1 MRFSG
6 NPRRPTQSR
15 AAPSQWGVVDEK
27 DEQEVVA
34 EQGNPEAVGPF
45 GNGRGQGRR
54 DLYVRLQR
62 RARYVWPGRVLFWR
76 SNDLSAPAASEV
88 RWGAESPPRPFPRF
102 T

>member
-1 MRFSG
+1 MATHEGRL
-6 NPRRPTQSR
+6 NPERRH
-15 AAPSQWGVVDEK
+15 PSWGVVDEK

-62 RARYVWPGRVLFWR
+62 RARYLWPGRVLLWR
-76 SNDLSAPAASEV
+76 TIDLSAGVAK
-88 RWGAESPPRPFPRF
+88 
-102 T
+102 